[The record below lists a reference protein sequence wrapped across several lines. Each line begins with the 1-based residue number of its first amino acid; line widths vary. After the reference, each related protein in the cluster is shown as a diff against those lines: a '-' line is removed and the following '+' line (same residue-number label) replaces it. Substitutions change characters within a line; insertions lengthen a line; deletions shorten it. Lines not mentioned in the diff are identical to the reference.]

1 VIFRYFN
8 VAGADINYKDEVLSP
23 RIGQSFPNATHLIKI
38 ASECANGKREKM
50 YIFGDDFPT
59 NDGTGVRDYIH
70 VDDLASAHI
79 KAIEYLVNKES
90 DIFNLGYG
98 KGFSVK
104 EVIETMKKVTE
115 VEFEVEVSSRRA
127 GDPEMLI
134 ANSAKVKSKMDW
146 TPKYDDLELICKSAY
161 EWEME

>member
-1 VIFRYFN
+1 
-8 VAGADINYKDEVLSP
+8 
-23 RIGQSFPNATHLIKI
+23 
-38 ASECANGKREKM
+38 M
-50 YIFGDDFPT
+50 YIFGDDFAT

-79 KAIEYLVNKES
+79 KAIDYLEDNES

-104 EVIETMKKVTE
+104 EVIETMKKVAE
-115 VEFEVEVSSRRA
+115 VEFEVEVSSRRE
-127 GDPEMLI
+127 GDPALLI
-134 ANSAKVKSKMDW
+134 ANSLKVKSKMNW

-161 EWEME
+161 EWERE